1 MASREGI
8 SHRGA
13 GSPPI
18 ETQKALKGM
27 DYPAEKQEIL
37 KKAKEN
43 NAPQEVMQILE
54 NLPER
59 EYENA
64 ADVSKE
70 FSGETGH
77 IEERRSER
85 GSKGRKQER

>member
-1 MASREGI
+1 MASKEGKGI

-27 DYPAEKQEIL
+27 DYPSGKQAILEK
-37 KKAKEN
+37 AREN
-43 NAPQEVMQILE
+43 NAPQEIIQILE
-54 NLPER
+54 DLPDR

-70 FSGETGH
+70 FKGETGH
-77 IEERRSER
+77 VEEMGRREERR
-85 GSKGRKQER
+85 GRK

>member
-1 MASREGI
+1 MAREEGEGI

-27 DYPAEKQEIL
+27 DYPAGKQEIL

-43 NAPQEVMQILE
+43 NAPKQVMQILE
-54 NLPER
+54 DLPDR
-59 EYENA
+59 EFQNA

-77 IEERRSER
+77 IEERGGKGEKR
-85 GSKGRKQER
+85 GRK